1 MVVADHHISYVEIPQ
16 GLRTFMTI
24 FTEHLSDEC
33 KRCSSIRTG
42 TNLRKR
48 TSPNIARNN
57 KMTWARRNW
66 EGLQQHKVLPGDL
79 YYHLHP
85 DEPPFSPS
93 EEGPPQG
100 DSDERGLGGVGG
112 GGRGTGPGIGWSSRS
127 LGARC
132 LGRIR

>member
-1 MVVADHHISYVEIPQ
+1 
-16 GLRTFMTI
+16 
-24 FTEHLSDEC
+24 
-33 KRCSSIRTG
+33 
-42 TNLRKR
+42 
-48 TSPNIARNN
+48 
-57 KMTWARRNW
+57 MTWARRNW

-112 GGRGTGPGIGWSSRS
+112 GPGNWARDWLEQQIPGSQVFGQDKMINVIGVTDSKDYKGVTSS
-127 LGARC
+127 LAH
-132 LGRIR
+132 